1 MPNAKSPE
9 ALEAYLLKV
18 RQNLHGLPPSD
29 VAEILAELRSH
40 VLDRVAGDLSDA
52 GIGRA
57 LASLGDPRDI
67 ARINSTMRIAAGG
80 AGQSSPR
87 TVARTLLRLARLS
100 VRGLVTLLVSLLGY
114 GFAAAWLLTAI
125 AKPFAPD
132 RVGLWSLPDP
142 TGDLSLSLGRLDA
155 NTAARDVTGWWI
167 IPIGL
172 AVGLCAAFLTFHYHQ
187 RAIRRMA
194 QRPANPGGTVP

>member
-9 ALEAYLLKV
+9 RLEAYLQDV
-18 RQNLHGLPPSD
+18 RANLGGLPASD
-29 VAEILAELRSH
+29 ISEIVQELRSH
-40 VLDRVAGDLSDA
+40 VLDRVAGDLTDA
-52 GIGRA
+52 SVEQA

-67 ARINSTMRIAAGG
+67 ARINRTMRVAARA

-87 TVARTLLRLARLS
+87 VIARTLVQLARLS
-100 VRGLVTLLVSLLGY
+100 LRGLVTLLVSLIGY
-114 GFAAAWLLTAI
+114 GFAAVWLLCAL

-132 RVGLWSLPDP
+132 RVGFWSLPDP

-155 NTAARDVTGWWI
+155 GLTGRDILGWWI

-172 AVGLCAAFLTFHYHQ
+172 VAGLCAAFLTFRFHQ

-194 QRPANPGGTVP
+194 AQSGMQGN